1 MNFNRLTI
9 AAALACACWTASCTK
24 KVAHTSTPA
33 APTVQAPTPVSTP
46 ESRPTQPTAVAET
59 RTPDRPRYPDDRT
72 LVEIDKLLSRIQD
85 AYFDYDKHN
94 LRSDALETL
103 KADASTLATIIRQ
116 YPDFKLLVEGHCD
129 ERGSEAY
136 NLALGDARAQRAK
149 EYLISFGLPADQMNV
164 VSYGKEKP
172 ACSEHDEGC
181 WQKNRR
187 AHLTRADARI
197 HQ

>member
-9 AAALACACWTASCTK
+9 AAALACAFWTAACTHH
-24 KVAHTSTPA
+24 VARGPN
-33 APTVQAPTPVSTP
+33 PPTPVQATAP
-46 ESRPTQPTAVAET
+46 APAPTAPAATQPTAVAET
-59 RTPDRPRYPDDRT
+59 RTPDRPRYPDAAT
-72 LVEIDKLLSRIQD
+72 LEKIDTLLSRIQD

-94 LRSDALETL
+94 LRADALESL

-129 ERGSEAY
+129 ERGSQEY

-149 EYLISFGLPADQMNV
+149 EYLVSFGLPAEQMNV

-172 ACSEHDEGC
+172 ACTEHDEDC

-187 AHLTRADARI
+187 AHLTRA
-197 HQ
+197 